1 MLAARSPSQ
10 IYSHKKW
17 HHGAFRPAATLKD
30 DWRRRKEENTTKAPK
45 ARVAPSEPQP
55 RFSLSHS
62 LTHSPCFLSDS
73 EQRIKERR
81 KSHRSL
87 EKKIRQRSR
96 IVFSLSSSYF
106 QQFFLSLPLRR
117 LEHLSLERVESRR
130 WHFSSL
136 IREYYPSSPSR
147 ETEENPL
154 HARAAGD
161 KRGTNSQ

>member
-1 MLAARSPSQ
+1 MASWCVPSRCNIERRLETTEGGKYYESPKGESCA
-10 IYSHKKW
+10 IRATT
-17 HHGAFRPAATLKD
+17 AFL
-30 DWRRRKEENTTKAPK
+30 
-45 ARVAPSEPQP
+45 
-55 RFSLSHS
+55 SLSHS

-106 QQFFLSLPLRR
+106 QQFFPLSLPLRR
-117 LEHLSLERVESRR
+117 REHLSLERVESRR